1 MNGSKRHRRPVVRD
15 HMVSNAVWPS
25 ESTRKRDLLRS
36 GSKMMD
42 PRASLAIGRTDGEQ
56 LSGTQAGDAVER
68 DDRAARIGAGAMS
81 VRCAVGTTTAT
92 SARR

>member
-1 MNGSKRHRRPVVRD
+1 MNGSKRHGRPVVRD

-42 PRASLAIGRTDGEQ
+42 PRAFLAVGRADGEQ
-56 LSGTQAGDAVER
+56 LSRTQAGDAVER
-68 DDRAARIGAGAMS
+68 DDRAAQSRRGRDECPLRRGHDN
-81 VRCAVGTTTAT
+81 GT